1 MGNPLKPPTVLAALA
16 IGPSLE
22 NSTRVIPAQDSV
34 VAGTTYTL
42 VLQDDGLWKRCTNGS
57 AVTITIPPNSTVPLP
72 VNSSIIF
79 SQDGAGQVT
88 LAAGAGVTLHSA
100 GAKLASAAQY
110 AVIQI
115 FQNSAN
121 VWSVFGNLT

>member
-42 VLQDDGLWKRCTNGS
+42 VLQDDGLRLRLVLG
-57 AVTITIPPNSTVPLP
+57 
-72 VNSSIIF
+72 
-79 SQDGAGQVT
+79 
-88 LAAGAGVTLHSA
+88 
-100 GAKLASAAQY
+100 
-110 AVIQI
+110 
-115 FQNSAN
+115 
-121 VWSVFGNLT
+121 